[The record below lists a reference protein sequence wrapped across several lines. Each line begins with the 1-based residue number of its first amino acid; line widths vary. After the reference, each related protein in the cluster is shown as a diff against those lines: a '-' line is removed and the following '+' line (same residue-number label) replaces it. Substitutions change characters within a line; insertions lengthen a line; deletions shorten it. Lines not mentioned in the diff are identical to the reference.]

1 MVIIITITIK
11 VWLSSTCCVLTV
23 LLQLMK
29 VVNCDGR
36 SQHKRLWFPIPEIC
50 CLEFF
55 VKETDKAAVQCNLC
69 NAKMAYHG
77 STSSMME
84 HIKRKHPLKIK
95 DSKEG
100 ELGKKQKKIDIYTR
114 KSVCSSERA
123 AAITNLIAAYIH
135 TTPEHVNMLVF
146 LNKNFSLL

>member
-1 MVIIITITIK
+1 MAEASTSACGSQSQKSV
-11 VWLSSTCCVLTV
+11 VW
-23 LLQLMK
+23 K
-29 VVNCDGR
+29 
-36 SQHKRLWFPIPEIC
+36 
-50 CLEFF
+50 FF

-123 AAITNLIAAYIH
+123 AAITNLIAA
-135 TTPEHVNMLVF
+135 TSTPSERVFSTAGLTVTRLKSCLTPEHVNMLVF